1 LRNLAEKA
9 PAGPK
14 MLFLLLCLIAALY
27 FNDTVVL
34 AILNLSMVFT
44 CLVLSESFS
53 GIMTIVRRIAF
64 GFPFIVLIFVLSEYG
79 VSKDWATAASDGFA
93 GSILFIL
100 KIYFVVL
107 ANLFFV
113 YTTEPREIASALR
126 RMRVPQ
132 ELCLMMLIILRFF
145 PVMFEEAMSVYQAQ
159 RARGFEFRRMLN
171 LSNWLP
177 LAVPLVISVMR
188 KSHDLAISM
197 ELKGMFAGGSISK
210 ELDLVDVPCNRRTT
224 DKERTSLSTT
234 K

>member
-1 LRNLAEKA
+1 MRSLAERA

-14 MLFLLLCLIAALY
+14 MLLLLLCLVAALY

-34 AILNLSMVFT
+34 AIFNFSIIFT
-44 CLVLSESFS
+44 CLVFSESFS
-53 GIMTIVRRIAF
+53 DIMTIVRRIAI
-64 GFPFIVLIFVLSEYG
+64 GFPFIMLIFVLSEYS
-79 VSKDWATAASDGFA
+79 VAKDWETAASVGFA

-100 KIYFVVL
+100 KIHFVVL

-113 YTTEPREIASALR
+113 YTTEPREIASTLR

-132 ELCLMMLIILRFF
+132 ELCIMMLIILRFF

-188 KSHDLAISM
+188 KSHDLAVSM
-197 ELKGMFAGGSISK
+197 ELKGMFAGDSISK
-210 ELDLVDVPCNRRTT
+210 ELDVVDVPRNRRTT
-224 DKERTSLSTT
+224 DKERTPLSTT